1 MLFLIINI
9 AIKGSFCETEVI
21 AVLGSIL
28 DVDISGSGCTW
39 GCSHCGSPWKQ
50 YTPQPLFRD
59 TFNSVASGYVVTVL
73 KSCANVQSFYQQ
85 GLKGEMA
92 SFPLRNEL

>member
-39 GCSHCGSPWKQ
+39 GYSHCGSPWKQ
-50 YTPQPLFRD
+50 YTP
-59 TFNSVASGYVVTVL
+59 
-73 KSCANVQSFYQQ
+73 
-85 GLKGEMA
+85 
-92 SFPLRNEL
+92 